1 MHNLQT
7 RRKKFKRA
15 ASGCKSRFCQSKN
28 QKYLQIL
35 LLPKFP
41 IMSEKCITYRTLKH
55 QKSIKTIK
63 RGLNKLS
70 VDAKMHSL
78 CYFMITPYIYIYI
91 YIYKYIYIYI
101 YMYIVIYMLCYVIFY
116 ICICC
121 VQLRLPVILFIRI
134 LFDMLN
140 VRY

>member
-41 IMSEKCITYRTLKH
+41 IMSEKCISYRTLKH
-55 QKSIKTIK
+55 QKIIKTIK

-78 CYFMITPYIYIYI
+78 CYFMITPYIYVYIIYIYIIHIYYIYCIYILYIYNIHIYLYNIIYI
-91 YIYKYIYIYI
+91 YIYI
-101 YMYIVIYMLCYVIFY
+101 
-116 ICICC
+116 
-121 VQLRLPVILFIRI
+121 
-134 LFDMLN
+134 
-140 VRY
+140 